1 MLNNNI
7 DDETDQIANTI
18 LILAISVMILAI
30 LLTPLLI
37 THKYITIGAISGGMI
52 LSFGYYIRFNL
63 KKSQQKESLEE
74 KVSDGEM

>member
-37 THKYITIGAISGGMI
+37 RHKYVTIGTISGGMI